1 MLTDVSQRYSR
12 QYSYHVFH
20 YAFKFNENFPFRI
33 FFFILNTSRFFFFII
48 IIFVFDSLLLKKPIS
63 LLRKL
68 NWIHF
73 KGCDW
78 LPFVWVPYRYR
89 KQRVENN
96 IISHFWFCLP
106 SPLKSPWPSDASHF
120 HKNFLAIHGS
130 MLWWFMNILDML
142 SCLCF
147 SIWTK

>member
-1 MLTDVSQRYSR
+1 MFLKDIRDNILTMSFTTLSSSMKTSLSEFSFLSWTLRGS
-12 QYSYHVFH
+12 
-20 YAFKFNENFPFRI
+20 
-33 FFFILNTSRFFFFII
+33 FFFYYYYFCFRFIAVEKAYLFTALIELNS
-48 IIFVFDSLLLKKPIS
+48 
-63 LLRKL
+63 
-68 NWIHF
+68 F

-78 LPFVWVPYRYR
+78 LPFVWVPNRYR

-106 SPLKSPWPSDASHF
+106 SPLKSPWPSDASPF